1 MIKQLIKAFLPLAV
15 LIALPLILRREPAKE
30 ILTNEFPLE
39 LSVFLNNIDEFH
51 QLQVMLGAPV
61 GIELSEE
68 VYDKFCTSCIDFIA
82 LSLEN

>member
-1 MIKQLIKAFLPLAV
+1 MFVDGLLHKV
-15 LIALPLILRREPAKE
+15 LICDYNANNIQIFWE

-82 LSLEN
+82 LSLED